1 MPKVKL
7 MDPPSELYSGF
18 FLQLVSLGSFTVA
31 PNEFLTLLI
40 AIIDHHT
47 PYVPL
52 QKHCLNSQSMS

>member
-1 MPKVKL
+1 V
-7 MDPPSELYSGF
+7 
-18 FLQLVSLGSFTVA
+18 SFTAA

-52 QKHCLNSQSMS
+52 QKHCLSSQSMSWRAATIVNVYCVMGFRPS